1 MEGFKSNPKMKN
13 GVACYKEGGAV
24 YKSRHSEKTEKSEDI
39 AKDKKI
45 VKKAFSMHDKQSHEG
60 ESTDLSKLR
69 KGGRIKKADGGNVRK
84 YKAGGNVKKMANGGM
99 SGQGAVSDHERE
111 MLKRSMGRG
120 MVTEEEAARMP
131 KGPLPQ
137 EMTDAM
143 ARKQNM
149 QDREMI
155 ASPMRKL
162 KEMLGGGK
170 AKAPSA
176 AMGQGAVS
184 DKESALSNPMKKGGM
199 VKKCAEGG
207 SLKAVDAE
215 KNPGLSKLPTDVR
228 NNMGYAKSG
237 GKVKKRNM
245 GGSVC

>member
-60 ESTDLSKLR
+60 EGTDLSKLR

-84 YKAGGNVKKMANGGM
+84 YKAGGGVKKMADGGM
-99 SGQGAVSDHERE
+99 ITDEER
-111 MLKRSMGRG
+111 
-120 MVTEEEAARMP
+120 ARMP

-149 QDREMI
+149 QDREMV
-155 ASPMRKL
+155 AGPMRKL

-170 AKAPSA
+170 AKAPSG

-184 DKESALSNPMKKGGM
+184 DKESALSNPMKKGG
-199 VKKCAEGG
+199 
-207 SLKAVDAE
+207 KA
-215 KNPGLSKLPTDVR
+215 
-228 NNMGYAKSG
+228 
-237 GKVKKRNM
+237 
-245 GGSVC
+245 C

>member
-84 YKAGGNVKKMANGGM
+84 YKAGGKVKKMADGGLM
-99 SGQGAVSDHERE
+99 DVAMGKNATSDAQRLQAQK
-111 MLKRSMGRG
+111 MLQ
-120 MVTEEEAARMP
+120 TEEERARMP

-149 QDREMI
+149 QDREI
-155 ASPMRKL
+155 VAGPMRKL
-162 KEMLGGGK
+162 KEMMGGK

-184 DKESALSNPMKKGGM
+184 DKESALSNPMKKGG
-199 VKKCAEGG
+199 
-207 SLKAVDAE
+207 KA
-215 KNPGLSKLPTDVR
+215 
-228 NNMGYAKSG
+228 
-237 GKVKKRNM
+237 
-245 GGSVC
+245 C